1 MSLDSDAAGWL
12 ILILI
17 VLVSAVLYVLSSSV
31 TAFSLL
37 KTSNEIKKEAP
48 ERFERFAKYFSA
60 IKLAI
65 LFFVIMDVGIV
76 TLGCL
81 NLYSMRLDGIIYFVV
96 INYFMACGLY
106 LLVHILPQKIIG
118 EFPSKFFQRTY
129 RITVIFGGIFYPL
142 ALVLSKINLKLM
154 AKTKETGMLTKAS
167 WETIIDMIKHEKENG
182 ELNNEAFEMIE
193 GVISMHGKMA
203 REVMVARTD
212 AFMIDIQN
220 DNDRNIDAIL
230 QMPYSRVPVY
240 NEDKDNILGVVHIKN
255 VLRTARK
262 EGFEHVTI
270 RRVMQPALFIP
281 ETMTID
287 EVMFEMKKTQNQMA
301 ILFDE
306 YGGVVGLVTLE
317 DLLEEIVGEIDDES
331 DQPDQIYHKISD
343 NEFIVQGRLSLDDF
357 NSEFGTTLVVNE
369 VDTIAG
375 YIITKLGFIPND
387 GEKVKVETDEHVI
400 LLTEVIDDSRITKV
414 RVTLPAPLVMEH
426 VRKEKNMREF
436 DK

>member
-1 MSLDSDAAGWL
+1 MSLYSVPIGWSL
-12 ILILI
+12 IILIAL
-17 VLVSAVLYVLSSSV
+17 VLCSLSISV

-37 KTSNEIKKEAP
+37 KTNNDIKKDP
-48 ERFERFAKYFSA
+48 EKIARFAKYLSA
-60 IKLAI
+60 IKLAVVFLI
-65 LFFVIMDVGIV
+65 AMDAAIV
-76 TLGCL
+76 TFICL
-81 NLYSMRLDGIIYFVV
+81 SLYGLTLDGIVYFVLV
-96 INYFMACGLY
+96 NCLLACVLY
-106 LLVHILPQKIIG
+106 PLMYILPLKVIDNNPTKS
-118 EFPSKFFQRTY
+118 FTHFYRLAVFFGR
-129 RITVIFGGIFYPL
+129 IFYPCTWFL
-142 ALVLSKINLKLM
+142 NKVSLKIAQPVK
-154 AKTKETGMLTKAS
+154 KEFSNKAS
-167 WETIIDMIKHEKENG
+167 WKTIIDMITHERENG

-255 VLRTARK
+255 LLRTARK

-270 RRVMQPALFIP
+270 RRVLQPALFIP

-331 DQPDQIYHKISD
+331 DKPDQIYHKISD
-343 NEFIVQGRLSLDDF
+343 NEFIVQGKLSLDDF
-357 NSEFGTTLVVNE
+357 NNEFGTTLMVNE

-387 GEKVKVETDEHVI
+387 GEKLKIETEERVV
-400 LLTEVIDDSRITKV
+400 LVTEEIDDSRIMKV
-414 RVTLPAPLVMEH
+414 RVTLPPALVIAH
-426 VRKEKNMREF
+426 VRKEKSVHQL
-436 DK
+436 